1 VSLGPDGTP
10 AGLIAHLTTL
20 REQARVLQ
28 AAVAAEAVDARDAAV
43 FATTCDQAARAVLD
57 LAEHLIIDQ
66 PVTPPAL
73 PPTGRP

>member
-1 VSLGPDGTP
+1 MSLGPDGTP

-28 AAVAAEAVDARDAAV
+28 AAVAADAVDARVAAV
-43 FATTCDQAARAVLD
+43 FASTCDQAARAVLD
-57 LAEHLIIDQ
+57 LAEHQITVE